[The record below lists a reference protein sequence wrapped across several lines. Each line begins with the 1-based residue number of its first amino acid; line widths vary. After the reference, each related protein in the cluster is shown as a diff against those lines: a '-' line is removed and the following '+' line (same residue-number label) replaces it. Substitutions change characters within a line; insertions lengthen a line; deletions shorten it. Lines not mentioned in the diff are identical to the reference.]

1 MKLTLQNLYV
11 SAPAFFLCSD
21 ETNDNT
27 QLHYFF
33 PFLYSI
39 EWLRAEDRRQ
49 CREWEVAR
57 TGQWVVSGGS

>member
-21 ETNDNT
+21 ETNDDT

-49 CREWEVAR
+49 CREWASAR
-57 TGQWVVSGGS
+57 LAPEICSAA